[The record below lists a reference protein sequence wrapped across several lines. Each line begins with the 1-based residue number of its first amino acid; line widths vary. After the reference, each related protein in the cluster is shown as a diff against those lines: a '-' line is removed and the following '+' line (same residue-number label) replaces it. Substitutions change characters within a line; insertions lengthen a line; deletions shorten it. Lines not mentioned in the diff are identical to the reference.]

1 MRLLGA
7 IPLALLTLPA
17 TALAAAVPQ
26 DGEIRL
32 AVPAHCD
39 PIRNVLRTD
48 APGRAEARRLD
59 RLPAGNLD
67 LAVMRRIDS
76 CPEPVTIRE
85 GIGATS
91 AQPATKVQRTPLQP
105 RARLLGR

>member
-1 MRLLGA
+1 MRLLAA
-7 IPLALLTLPA
+7 IPLALLILA
-17 TALAAAVPQ
+17 GGAAAAVPR

-32 AVPAHCD
+32 TVPAHCD

-91 AQPATKVQRTPLQP
+91 AQPATELQRT
-105 RARLLGR
+105 RLLGR

>member
-1 MRLLGA
+1 MRMLAA
-7 IPLALLTLPA
+7 IPLALSVLAGGSAA
-17 TALAAAVPQ
+17 TVPQ

-67 LAVMRRIDS
+67 LAVMRRIDN
-76 CPEPVTIRE
+76 CPEPVTIRQ
-85 GIGATS
+85 GIGATA
-91 AQPATKVQRTPLQP
+91 AQPATKVQRTPVQP